1 MPKDTKEE
9 HRSFTVRVPLSLYAK
24 IGDLASADG
33 VFVNQKV
40 NQLIRLGMGEHINL
54 DQAVARL
61 LKKEMTS

>member
-1 MPKDTKEE
+1 MPKDSKEE
-9 HRSFTVRVPLSLYAK
+9 HRSFTVRVPLSLYEK
-24 IGDLASADG
+24 IGDLASSDG

>member
-1 MPKDTKEE
+1 MLQDTKEE
-9 HRSFTVRVPLSLYAK
+9 HRSFTVRVPLSLYVR

-40 NQLIRLGMGEHINL
+40 NQLIRLGMGEHVNL

-61 LKKEMTS
+61 LKRETVA

>member
-1 MPKDTKEE
+1 MSKDSKEE
-9 HRSFTVRVPLSLYAK
+9 HRSFTVRVPLSLYEK
-24 IGDLASADG
+24 IGDLASSDG

-61 LKKEMTS
+61 LNKEMSS